1 MTGVLTWLSQ
11 ETLLDR
17 ALVPPTEND
26 HLRSE
31 FWRAGYSS
39 EPYKTAEQIKMFF
52 GANACEP
59 KDRST
64 HRRHLVNTMDQSVQL
79 VAAVTVATC

>member
-39 EPYKTAEQIKMFF
+39 EPYKTAEQIKMFLEQTRVNPRIGVHI
-52 GANACEP
+52 GA
-59 KDRST
+59 T
-64 HRRHLVNTMDQSVQL
+64 W
-79 VAAVTVATC
+79 

>member
-17 ALVPPTEND
+17 ALVPPTEKD

-39 EPYKTAEQIKMFF
+39 EPYKTAEQKKMFF
-52 GANACEP
+52 LEQTRVNPRIGVHIGA
-59 KDRST
+59 T
-64 HRRHLVNTMDQSVQL
+64 W
-79 VAAVTVATC
+79 